1 MRSVLSVHLFL
12 GPTCSLYPASR
23 LVVLVDVV
31 IVVVSYFH
39 FFFLLGVFLFSI
51 SWKEFQ
57 EHRKLPREFYAE
69 NVWRLRGT

>member
-39 FFFLLGVFLFSI
+39 FFLLVGCFPVLNFLEGI
-51 SWKEFQ
+51 SRAPETAA
-57 EHRKLPREFYAE
+57 RVLC
-69 NVWRLRGT
+69 